1 MLGRRLLAA
10 AALVSAGFIAQPVF
24 AQNGVRLPDQQEL
37 GRYGMTRSWYVQV
50 PLLSR
55 EKVVN
60 LLVHE
65 GTVFVDQEDELAQA
79 QADLKNGKR
88 REPGAPREFK
98 RQREAMLFVATDHGM
113 LHCLEADTG
122 HILWSQK
129 IALEG
134 DVTHRPAITDKYVY
148 AVSGTK
154 LLRIDKRSG
163 RTLIERELT
172 AIANASPAAN
182 DYRVYVPAG
191 NSIVC
196 YEVPDPKLEGKPGPG
211 AGLQGEL
218 FVKDEVNG
226 GKRFNV
232 HIPPGQ
238 TRRFQKLPIV
248 WQHTLNV
255 PFNSAPILFKNE
267 VVAVASDGT
276 MTSYKQGFGERN
288 WIHNNGHN
296 VIAPL
301 GVMDHFVYLA
311 SSDFAVYCID
321 IRTGR
326 QRWRFPS
333 GYPVHQQ
340 PIPFS
345 TEVLVLSEGGGLTSL
360 DNKHGEPQ
368 WTNDAMRR
376 LVGVSKEHIFAADRL
391 NVVQVLSRKT
401 GGVLGSL
408 PLAQFTVTPV
418 NQFND
423 RLYMSSEDG
432 KVLCLHELA
441 SPAPFLHPQT
451 SGIEDEEVSRKG
463 LAEKVGEKT
472 AEKKVRPKVVKK
484 KKSDEGEEMDDQ
496 SPKGTPKGAPKG
508 KKKTGDD
515 AEAGDG
521 AAKGKKTPTKGKKK
535 SDDDF

>member
-1 MLGRRLLAA
+1 M
-10 AALVSAGFIAQPVF
+10 
-24 AQNGVRLPDQQEL
+24 
-37 GRYGMTRSWYVQV
+37 
-50 PLLSR
+50 SR

-65 GTVFVDQEDELAQA
+65 GTVLVDQGDELA
-79 QADLKNGKR
+79 R

-98 RQREAMLFVATDHGM
+98 RQREAMVFVATDHGM

-122 HILWSQK
+122 LIRWTQK

-154 LLRIDKRSG
+154 LLRIDKKSG

-172 AIANASPAAN
+172 SIATASPAAT
-182 DYRVYVPAG
+182 DYNVYVPAG
-191 NSIVC
+191 YSLVC
-196 YEVPDPKLEGKPGPG
+196 YEVPDPNQEGKAGPG

-232 HIPPGQ
+232 HLPPGQ
-238 TRRFQKLPIV
+238 NRRFQKMPIK
-248 WQHTLNV
+248 WLHTLNV
-255 PFNSAPILFKNE
+255 PFNSAPILFKSSL
-267 VVAVASDGT
+267 VAVASDGT

-288 WIHNNGHN
+288 WIHNNGHD
-296 VIAPL
+296 VVAPL
-301 GVMDHFVYLA
+301 GVMDNYVYLA

-321 IRTGR
+321 VRTGK

-333 GYPVHQQ
+333 GFPVLQQ

-360 DNKHGEPQ
+360 DNKHGEAQ
-368 WTNDAMRR
+368 WTNDSMRR
-376 LVGVSKEHIFAADRL
+376 LVGVSKEHIFAADRM

-408 PLAQFTVTPV
+408 ALSDFTVTPI

-423 RLYMSSEDG
+423 RLYMASQDG
-432 KVLCLHELA
+432 KVICLHELA
-441 SPAPFLHPQT
+441 SPVPYLHPQT
-451 SGIEDEEVSRKG
+451 SGIEDEEALKKG
-463 LAEKVGEKT
+463 LAEKIGEKSI
-472 AEKKVRPKVVKK
+472 EKKSRPKVVKK
-484 KKSDEGEEMDDQ
+484 KKGEEDEDMGDAPPKG
-496 SPKGTPKGAPKG
+496 SPKGSKG

-515 AEAGDG
+515 AETEPDADAEKGKKSP
-521 AAKGKKTPTKGKKK
+521 AKGKKKAE
-535 SDDDF
+535 DDF

>member
-10 AALVSAGFIAQPVF
+10 AALMSTGFISPPVSAQNF
-24 AQNGVRLPDQQEL
+24 AKLPDQQEL
-37 GRYGMTRSWYVQV
+37 GRYGVTRSWYVQV

-60 LLVHE
+60 LLVYE
-65 GTVFVDQEDELAQA
+65 GSVLVNQDNEMAQA
-79 QADLKNGKR
+79 EADLKAGR
-88 REPGAPREFK
+88 RRDLNAAREFK

-113 LHCLEADTG
+113 LHCLDADSGQIRWT
-122 HILWSQK
+122 QK

-172 AIANASPAAN
+172 SVANASPAAN
-182 DYRVYVPAG
+182 DYHVYVPAG
-191 NSIVC
+191 SSLVC
-196 YEVPDPKLEGKPGPG
+196 YDVPDPKLEGKAGPG

-218 FVKDEVNG
+218 FVKDPVNG
-226 GKRFNV
+226 GKMFNV
-232 HIPPGQ
+232 HVPPGQ

-248 WQHTLNV
+248 WLHTLNV
-255 PFNSAPILFKNE
+255 PFNSAPILFKND
-267 VVAVASDGT
+267 VVACASDGT
-276 MTSYKQGFGERN
+276 LTSYQQEFGQRN

-321 IRTGR
+321 IRNGR
-326 QRWRFPS
+326 QVWRFPS

-345 TEVLVLSEGGGLTSL
+345 TEVLVLSEGGGMTAL
-360 DNKHGEPQ
+360 DNKHGEPI
-368 WTNDAMRR
+368 WTNDSMRR
-376 LVGVSKEHIFAADRL
+376 IVGVSKDHIFAADRL

-408 PLAQFTVTPV
+408 ALAEYTVTPV

-423 RLYMSSEDG
+423 RLYMASPEG
-432 KVLCLHELA
+432 QVLCLHELS
-441 SPAPFLHPQT
+441 SPAPYLHPQT
-451 SGIEDEEVSRKG
+451 SGVEDETVSQKG
-463 LAEKVGEKT
+463 LAEKIGEKSV
-472 AEKKVRPKVVKK
+472 EKKARPKVVKK
-484 KKSDEGEEMDDQ
+484 KKEGDDDSGDDNPDEKKPA
-496 SPKGTPKGAPKG
+496 PKTPKGPKPKKDGDKGADKG
-508 KKKTGDD
+508 KSKGGKKTGD
-515 AEAGDG
+515 GL
-521 AAKGKKTPTKGKKK
+521 
-535 SDDDF
+535 